1 MRQVY
6 DRFVVSLRCACSDY
20 PQFAY
25 TSALLYV
32 LSNNT
37 RKSKLGQ
44 SSGL

>member
-6 DRFVVSLRCACSDY
+6 DRFVMSLRCACSGY

-32 LSNNT
+32 SSNNT